1 MMLLQNVHC
10 VLHLPISICVD
21 NFIYHIHVILGHG
34 NVTACTECHL
44 CFALAHSNL
53 CRQLHISNT
62 CDIGTWKCDC
72 LYRMFIEFCTCQ
84 FQVVQI
90 ILNT

>member
-1 MMLLQNVHC
+1 MKC
-10 VLHLPISICVD
+10 DAFTECHLCFALAHS

-34 NVTACTECHL
+34 NMIACTECSL

-53 CRQLHISNT
+53 CRQLHISYT

-72 LYRMFIEFCTCQ
+72 LYRMSFVFCTCPFQ
-84 FQVVQI
+84 FV
-90 ILNT
+90 